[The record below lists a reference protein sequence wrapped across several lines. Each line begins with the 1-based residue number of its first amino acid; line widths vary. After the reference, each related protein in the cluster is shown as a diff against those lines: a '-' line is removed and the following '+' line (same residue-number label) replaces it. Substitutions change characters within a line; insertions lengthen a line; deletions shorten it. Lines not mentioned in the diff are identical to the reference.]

1 MSSCSCIGVGR
12 GKTADDYPSLYI
24 WGRKTASKPIG
35 LYRSDDQGTTWTR
48 INDDQHQFGGPG
60 NAQIVCGDMNVYG
73 RVYMSTV
80 GRGVICGTF
89 ISDEDTNINTLSAP
103 QTSFLFR
110 EGIYDLQGRRYAE
123 RPSVQ
128 GLYIR
133 NGKKILIE

>member
-1 MSSCSCIGVGR
+1 MSIKKLAVVISQ
-12 GKTADDYPSLYI
+12 PL
-24 WGRKTASKPIG
+24 G